1 MIRPLVVENVYAIE
15 EIENRVF
22 GHSLGAEFLFFEIK
36 ENPFSYYL
44 GIWKGDILLGYI
56 GTHVVD
62 AYASIIN
69 FAIDT
74 PYQKQGFGKQILD
87 FLLVELKKRMVK
99 TLSLEVR
106 VSNKKA
112 IRFYENNGFILS
124 HVKPLYYDYEDG
136 LMMMKEVK

>member
-1 MIRPLVVENVYAIE
+1 MFMRLKKSKIVF
-15 EIENRVF
+15 F

-74 PYQKQGFGKQILD
+74 PYQK
-87 FLLVELKKRMVK
+87 
-99 TLSLEVR
+99 
-106 VSNKKA
+106 A
-112 IRFYENNGFILS
+112 RFWQTNT
-124 HVKPLYYDYEDG
+124 
-136 LMMMKEVK
+136 